1 MTTPTVIILAGG
13 ANSRFAPLREKS
25 LYPFMGESLLE
36 KQLKTYVAAGFKKAI
51 IIANPGNQD
60 IIADELADSDIP
72 LPTYIAVQEE
82 PLGMGH
88 ALLQAKDALVAQDFP
103 PIYVCQVNDV
113 VNPQLHKDMMSAYQ
127 SGRAMSYLAGY
138 QVESYFPGG
147 YLSVTFDDQITGL
160 IEKPGAGNEPSD
172 LVNIVAHVHTD
183 TAALFE
189 AIEQL
194 YANNH
199 PHDDH
204 YEVAMAQLMSESRFE
219 CVRYTGAWHPIKYPW
234 HVLDVTDFYLQQIE
248 GQIIHPDAKI
258 VGDVNIS
265 GNVFIDAGARVFPG
279 ASIVGPAYIGKNA
292 IVGNQALVRESH
304 IGAESVVG
312 HTSEV
317 ARSYLGRNVQ
327 LHRAVVLDSVFE
339 ENVNFSAGC
348 VTANFRIDGG
358 HIKVKVK
365 GERIDT
371 GRNKL
376 GALVA
381 SDVFIGIQSGTMP
394 GVKIGAQAEVGA
406 FTNVATDLDAGM
418 RRYAVQSTQ
427 DVQASGKAQS

>member
-1 MTTPTVIILAGG
+1 MTTPTLVILAGG

-36 KQLKTYVAAGFKKAI
+36 KQLKTYIAAGFEHAV
-51 IIANPGNQD
+51 IIANPGNQEL
-60 IIADELADSDIP
+60 IAETLTTSDIP
-72 LPTYIAVQEE
+72 LPTYIAVQDE

-88 ALLQAKDALVAQDFP
+88 ALLQAKETLAAQDFP

-113 VNPQLHKDMMSAYQ
+113 VDPKLHHAMMDAFK
-127 SGRAMSYLAGY
+127 SGKAVSYLAGY
-138 QVESYFPGG
+138 QVDSYFPGG
-147 YLSVTFDDQITGL
+147 YLSVEFDDQITGL
-160 IEKPGAGNEPSD
+160 VEKPGAGNEPSD
-172 LVNIVAHVHTD
+172 LVNIVAHIHTD
-183 TAALFE
+183 TRRLFTE
-189 AIEQL
+189 IDLL

-204 YEVAMAQLMSESRFE
+204 YEVAMAKMMADMRFE
-219 CVRYTGAWHPIKYPW
+219 CVRYVGRWHPIKYPW
-234 HVLDVTDFYLQQIE
+234 HVLDVTDFYLSQIE
-248 GQIIHPDAKI
+248 GQVIHPDAKI

-265 GNVFIDAGARVFPG
+265 GNVWIDEGARIFPG

-304 IGAESVVG
+304 VGPESVVG

-317 ARSYLGRNVQ
+317 ARSYLGRNVH
-327 LHRAVVLDSVFE
+327 LHRAVVLDSVAE

-348 VTANFRIDGG
+348 ITANFRIDGG
-358 HIKVKVK
+358 HVKSTVK
-365 GERIDT
+365 GERLNT

-376 GALVA
+376 GAIVGT
-381 SDVFIGIQSGTMP
+381 DVFIGIQSGTMP
-394 GVKIGAQAEVGA
+394 GVKIGANAEVGA
-406 FTNVATDLDAGM
+406 FTNITHDLDSGM

-427 DVQASGKAQS
+427 EVQATGKA